1 MRFFP
6 VVFTLIPVPALAH
19 SGDHT
24 PNTVIQNLY
33 HLVTA
38 PDHLIMAAGALAL
51 IVAVI
56 YLRKRQA

>member
-6 VVFTLIPVPALAH
+6 IVFTLIPVAALAH

-24 PNTVIQNLY
+24 PNTAMQNLY

-38 PDHLIMAAGALAL
+38 PDHLIMAAGAVAL

-56 YLRKRQA
+56 YLRKRRA